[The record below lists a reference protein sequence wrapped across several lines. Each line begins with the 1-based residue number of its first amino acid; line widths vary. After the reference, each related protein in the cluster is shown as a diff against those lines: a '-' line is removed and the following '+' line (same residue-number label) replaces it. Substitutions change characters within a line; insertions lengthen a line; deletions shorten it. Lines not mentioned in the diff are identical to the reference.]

1 MTATAT
7 TKLKSNR
14 FSYQNNN
21 SPRASRLFVHFY
33 AVPARLLREM
43 TKFKSFLRT
52 GTARRLIVSSMRKLG
67 CGPSLQLQRK
77 IPSFKYLATWDNREM
92 VWKDAESIFQRGF
105 HGRPCCQILMSL
117 IPVTAWYRDS
127 THPIRRLWSF
137 PSVGRGGGRGEG
149 GWGMS
154 VVYFPKQWLVI
165 EPGWTLPFK
174 GLWAPEKGLDQSHIH
189 KNGGQCHLY
198 HNPLASVYFCFIG

>member
-1 MTATAT
+1 MTT
-7 TKLKSNR
+7 LKSNR

-77 IPSFKYLATWDNREM
+77 IPSFKYLVTWDNREM
-92 VWKDAESIFQRGF
+92 V
-105 HGRPCCQILMSL
+105 
-117 IPVTAWYRDS
+117 
-127 THPIRRLWSF
+127 
-137 PSVGRGGGRGEG
+137 
-149 GWGMS
+149 
-154 VVYFPKQWLVI
+154 
-165 EPGWTLPFK
+165 
-174 GLWAPEKGLDQSHIH
+174 
-189 KNGGQCHLY
+189 
-198 HNPLASVYFCFIG
+198 